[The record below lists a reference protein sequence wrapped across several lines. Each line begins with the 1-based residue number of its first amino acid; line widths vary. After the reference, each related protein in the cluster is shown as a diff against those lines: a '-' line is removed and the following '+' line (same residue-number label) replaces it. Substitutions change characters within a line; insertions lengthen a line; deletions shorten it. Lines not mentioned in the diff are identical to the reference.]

1 MKKNIFLL
9 SIVQFVLLT
18 SCNKEVSSPSIVGK
32 WNWVETTAPIATL
45 TSYGPINKGSN
56 VTLEFFSNSTYT
68 ITENGNVIDKG
79 NYTTGHNKNASNLE
93 YDYYK
98 LNNSSLPV
106 YYLIWN
112 CKPIDFNSVSE
123 LPITIDINNVM
134 EVDFSKLGIT
144 GYGKIR
150 YKKN

>member
-1 MKKNIFLL
+1 
-9 SIVQFVLLT
+9 
-18 SCNKEVSSPSIVGK
+18 
-32 WNWVETTAPIATL
+32 
-45 TSYGPINKGSN
+45 
-56 VTLEFFSNSTYT
+56 VTLEFLSNSTYT
-68 ITENGNVIDKG
+68 ITENGNIIDKG
-79 NYTTGHNKNASNLE
+79 NYTTGHNKNASNME

-112 CKPIDFNSVSE
+112 SKPIDFNSVSE